1 MTASPSWHFDA
12 VRLHCRLLGTGKSLL
27 FVRPHNPPFCAAF
40 PPSYM
45 PDTSLKACAYLGG
58 CNYPIAA
65 GDSATLSFGSEV
77 LLIRLTDGTS
87 FSVPYI
93 ELASIEVSGPG
104 TLTSGGGFIGG
115 GFGVESAL
123 EGMAIAAVLN
133 ALTTKSKIH
142 TFVSLT
148 TNIGELHF
156 HYGAMEP
163 GALRIAL
170 ASVHTTLRRLDPR
183 WRQERVA
190 TLQSAQTQGALS
202 EPEFARL
209 TQRLS
214 ETTVEVSVPPPANPK
229 SVPPPTNPKNVS
241 PPTNPKN
248 LPPPPIVGPKGRCPN
263 CGATLSLHAEECFSC
278 RAIFGIGSAWKVV
291 PLC

>member
-1 MTASPSWHFDA
+1 
-12 VRLHCRLLGTGKSLL
+12 
-27 FVRPHNPPFCAAF
+27 
-40 PPSYM
+40 M
-45 PDTSLKACAYLGG
+45 PDTTLKACAYLGG

-65 GDSATLSFGSEV
+65 GDSATLSFGTEG
-77 LLIRLTDGTS
+77 LLIQLADGSS
-87 FSVPYI
+87 FSVPYL

-115 GFGVESAL
+115 GFGVEGAL

-170 ASVHTTLRRLDPR
+170 ASVHTILRRLNPK
-183 WRQERVA
+183 WLQERVA
-190 TLQSAQTQGALS
+190 ALQSAQTQGALS
-202 EPEFARL
+202 EPEFERF
-209 TQRLS
+209 TQRLGKS
-214 ETTVEVSVPPPANPK
+214 TVEVSIPPPVNPK
-229 SVPPPTNPKNVS
+229 R
-241 PPTNPKN
+241 

-263 CGATLSLHAEECFSC
+263 CGATVSLHAEECFSC
-278 RAIFGIGSAWKVV
+278 RAMFGVGSAWKIA
-291 PLC
+291 PLG